1 MNRRIL
7 VLLISITTILSCNKN
22 KVEKEISIKPK
33 IDFTYEVDD
42 NTKTVSFTNTSIGA
56 EDYIWLFEDG
66 KISNKESP
74 IHVFETEGSFKVD
87 LSAIIKDTKQK
98 THNEQIII
106 IGDKFENK
114 TKVSFKKTENI
125 DFAGFTIVYDI
136 KINSR
141 LTALY
146 IEVSKDI
153 NFSNIIINKEIDI
166 TTDTKKCTI
175 DNLEPSTK
183 YWYRMSIKYKDD
195 TEKDLYYSEQKEILT
210 SDLPEPSI
218 KLTVNKD
225 DYSKFNVYTN
235 KIISKHCTE
244 DIIKYKLA
252 ISRSKEFKRGYY
264 AIPYKI
270 TELLSIFNSDPKTK
284 YFIRYTA
291 SYKNV
296 TSKIEKTYGTIFS
309 YYYTYIIS
317 QDINTNIIHKSKNFY
332 GDNIKTKRDNNKT
345 IIEITNKDKE
355 KLVFQIK
362 GFKGLGKYTL
372 NYRDEGGTYAY
383 FLDGKSDKKYFLANK
398 EIFLQVFRQSDE
410 FYYIEIC
417 DSRMNTELYFYQI
430 KESDEEVK
438 PYKICNLN
446 LVIKR

>member
-1 MNRRIL
+1 MKRRIL
-7 VLLISITTILSCNKN
+7 VLLISITTIVSCSKS

-106 IGDKFENK
+106 IGDESENK
-114 TKVSFKKTENI
+114 TKISFKKAENI

-136 KINSR
+136 KSNSR
-141 LTALY
+141 LTALH

-166 TTDTKKCTI
+166 TTDKTKCTI

-183 YWYRMSIKYKDD
+183 YWYRISIKYKDD
-195 TEKDLYYSEQKEILT
+195 TEKDLYYSEQEEILT
-210 SDLPEPSI
+210 SYLPEPSI
-218 KLTVNKD
+218 KLTVDKD
-225 DYSKFNVYTN
+225 DYSKFNIYTN
-235 KIISKHCTE
+235 KIVLENCTE
-244 DIIKYKLA
+244 DIIKYNLKV
-252 ISRSKEFKRGYY
+252 SRSKEFKRGYY

-270 TELLSIFNSDPKTK
+270 TEPLSIFNSDPKTK
-284 YFIRYTA
+284 YFIQYTA

-296 TSKIEKTYGTIFS
+296 TSKIEKTYGTIFA

-332 GDNIKTKRDNNKT
+332 GDNIKTKKNNNKT
-345 IIEITNKDKE
+345 IIEIT
-355 KLVFQIK
+355 
-362 GFKGLGKYTL
+362 
-372 NYRDEGGTYAY
+372 
-383 FLDGKSDKKYFLANK
+383 
-398 EIFLQVFRQSDE
+398 
-410 FYYIEIC
+410 
-417 DSRMNTELYFYQI
+417 
-430 KESDEEVK
+430 VK
-438 PYKICNLN
+438 FHK
-446 LVIKR
+446 VV